1 MSAAVRRVAIVP
13 ASTNPWRLRALYR
26 LFALLF
32 GLVFTVLGVRR
43 AVIRGNLER
52 SFPEL
57 PTPEMRRIERE
68 FLARQAEIA
77 AETVY
82 AQGMSADEL
91 RARVQLGAA
100 EVEILRAAAPP
111 RPLVLAGG
119 HLGNSEW
126 MLLRLSLELG
136 DGLLGLYKPIRNQR
150 LDAWFLR
157 LRTRFG
163 ARLVPAKSVLA
174 ELARFREARAIG
186 LLADQAPTTSPEKH
200 WTTFLAQDTAFYM
213 GPELLAR
220 ALRSQLCMI
229 RVERLARGRYRVTL
243 EPLNEP
249 GERLA
254 TGALSDRYAQALERE
269 IRADPASWW
278 WSHKR
283 WKLTRS

>member
-1 MSAAVRRVAIVP
+1 MHDSL
-13 ASTNPWRLRALYR
+13 RLRTLYALCR
-26 LFALLF
+26 GVFWLVF
-32 GLVFTVLGVRR
+32 GLFGVRR
-43 AVIRGNLER
+43 AVIRTNLAR
-52 SFPEL
+52 AFPEL
-57 PTPEMRRIERE
+57 DPLALRRIERD
-68 FLARQAEIA
+68 FLARQAELA

-82 AQGMSADEL
+82 ARQMPAEEL
-91 RARVQLGAA
+91 RARMQLDEADIA
-100 EVEILRAAAPP
+100 RLRAAAPP

-119 HLGNSEW
+119 HLGNAEW

-136 DGLLGLYKPIRNQR
+136 DGLLGLYKPIRNPR
-150 LDAWFLR
+150 VDAWFLR

-200 WTTFLAQDTAFYM
+200 WTPFLSQQTAFYM

-229 RVERLARGRYRVTL
+229 RVERLARGRYRVSL
-243 EPLNEP
+243 ESLNEA

-283 WKLTRS
+283 WKLKPPGTATES

>member
-1 MSAAVRRVAIVP
+1 MNEP
-13 ASTNPWRLRALYR
+13 FGLRALY
-26 LFALLF
+26 LLF
-32 GLVFTVLGVRR
+32 GLLFRLVFGLFGVRR
-43 AVIRGNLER
+43 AVIRGNLAR
-52 SFPEL
+52 SFTGL
-57 PTPEMRRIERE
+57 DTPSLRRIERN

-82 AQGMSADEL
+82 AQRMPAEEL
-91 RARVQLGAA
+91 RARVQLDEADLA
-100 EVEILRAAAPP
+100 RLRAAAPP

-119 HLGNSEW
+119 HLGNPEW

-136 DGLLGLYKPIRNQR
+136 DGLLGLYKPIRNKR
-150 LDAWFLR
+150 MDGWFLR

-200 WTTFLAQDTAFYM
+200 WTRFLEQETAFYM

-243 EPLNEP
+243 EPLNEA

-283 WKLTRS
+283 WKLKPADAPAS